1 MASDIFTLFTAAEIR
16 NTRDKRLEN
25 LETLI
30 LAVSSRLFYLYR
42 HVAFPN
48 PDLAPAKE
56 LVNCIRI
63 LTRIMPFIYEQKN
76 SSQCGMA
83 EWEERFFWGKRRT
96 RNAATEEFEE
106 VPALGKQLIDTAIDL
121 LFYSG
126 FTIPRVSG
134 SRTKVVHSI
143 WETGVGC
150 STPITS
156 TQELLSN
163 KVEVLRFLLTLT
175 SDCLYQSSS
184 TLAANGSR
192 YLTYMVTKP
201 DKHSVMAVLCS
212 LLNVTLKYSPGW
224 KVPYDHML
232 IADRNRQLV
241 TYSLQ
246 LLQVLLVYPLPKN
259 HMDFLKEVNGSEFED
274 TKNAKNWY
282 RHYLSK
288 IHKPQDFQF
297 ISDSL
302 QRLLAQPIQASTSYL
317 PGSRREIEWVT
328 ELTMLF
334 WDLIQC
340 NKKFKAYMIMS
351 SRVHDFTVLLLY
363 YMHEKRTESGKQGLV
378 RLCAYVLLHLSADI
392 TYAKSLAKP
401 FEGQN
406 ALPSNI
412 KLPVFNGSYADY
424 LIIQLFKCVSNSGEN
439 LNFLIPTLLDCIY
452 NISPY
457 VENISYLAS
466 SSLMQLFNA
475 LSSQSFFLANDQNR
489 YLLESILR
497 TLNLLVHCNFRS
509 NKNLVFCMMRNEK
522 GLLNL
527 QRLLQRYSNGELDRG
542 VERSSTDN
550 FVIDDEDHPV
560 EDEKKLSAKEK
571 GKQPITDADEDAKQ
585 QTKDDEESESLQENW
600 VLLDELLL
608 IIKGVKQSI
617 PAFQDN
623 DGEILR
629 GLAEGKTD
637 PHQIIDAIGSLESL
651 PRVDITPQEP
661 TNEEFV
667 PVKFVWNDSSLGWY
681 ESILWG
687 SIFEKEHQVG
697 AAMHDAPSVVSPSVI
712 TVGVWNGTDIKLF
725 KVREVAPSGPTFLR
739 PKGAVDAVADTVIQ
753 KFGKLQLNFTSN
765 SNNTNNG
772 TQMSDNSSSEQHP

>member
-1 MASDIFTLFTAAEIR
+1 M
-16 NTRDKRLEN
+16 
-25 LETLI
+25 
-30 LAVSSRLFYLYR
+30 
-42 HVAFPN
+42 AFPS
-48 PDLAPAKE
+48 PELAPAKE

-63 LTRIMPFIYEQKN
+63 LTRIMPFIYEQRALKD
-76 SSQCGMA
+76 
-83 EWEERFFWGKRRT
+83 WEHRFFWGKRQT
-96 RNAATEEFEE
+96 RESGEEFRES
-106 VPALGKQLIDTAIDL
+106 VPLAKQLIDAAVDL
-121 LFYSG
+121 LFYTG
-126 FTIPRVSG
+126 FTIPKDKVS
-134 SRTKVVHSI
+134 RKKVVHSI

-163 KVEVLRFLLTLT
+163 KVEVLRFLLTLS
-175 SDCLYQSSS
+175 SDCLYQPAT

-246 LLQVLLVYPLPKN
+246 FLQVLLVYPIPK
-259 HMDFLKEVNGSEFED
+259 DDLEFLAECGYEQDAKSM
-274 TKNAKNWY
+274 KNLY
-282 RHYLSK
+282 RNYLSK

-334 WDLIQC
+334 WDLIQS
-340 NKKFKAYMIMS
+340 NKKFKAYMVMS

-363 YMHEKRTESGKQGLV
+363 YMHEKRMEGSKQGLV
-378 RLCAYVLLHLSADI
+378 RLCAYVLLHLSADVE
-392 TYAKSLAKP
+392 YAKSLAKP

-424 LIIQLFKCVSNSGEN
+424 LIIQLFKSVSNSGEN

-457 VENISYLAS
+457 VVNISYLAS

-475 LSSQSFFLANDQNR
+475 LSSQTFFLANEQNR

-509 NKNLVFCMMRNEK
+509 NKNLVFALMRNER
-522 GLLNL
+522 GLLKL
-527 QRLLQRYSNGELDRG
+527 QTLLQNYSNGKPLEEEENETED
-542 VERSSTDN
+542 
-550 FVIDDEDHPV
+550 FVIGDEEEEEREYQPDDEKDGEIV
-560 EDEKKLSAKEK
+560 TEEKAKETPEKTKKPPLSAKAK
-571 GKQPITDADEDAKQ
+571 GKQPQKVSIEEHYEQTEQDE
-585 QTKDDEESESLQENW
+585 TEENDSASLQETW

-608 IIKGVKQSI
+608 IVKDVKSCV
-617 PAFQDN
+617 PAFQNNN

-637 PHQIIDAIGSLESL
+637 PHDIIESIGALESL
-651 PRVDITPQEP
+651 PRVDISPQEP
-661 TNEEFV
+661 TKEEFI
-667 PVKFVWNDSSLGWY
+667 PVKFIWNNSSLGWY

-697 AAMHDAPSVVSPSVI
+697 AAMIDAASVVSPSVI
-712 TVGVWNGTDIKLF
+712 NVGVWNGTDIKLF
-725 KVREVAPSGPTFLR
+725 KVQEVAPTGPTFLH
-739 PKGAVDAVADTVIQ
+739 PKGAVDAVADSVIQ
-753 KFGKLQLNFTSN
+753 KFGKLHLNFTSN
-765 SNNTNNG
+765 NNNN
-772 TQMSDNSSSEQHP
+772 DNDDNDNPNNQ